1 MPQNIRAGKNKFST
15 IWKTKPHG
23 GFHIQKIM
31 AIFESGD
38 HWVNSSSI
46 NLLFLKSDIA
56 LKCIE
61 NLKQWYSHYFVFLIL
76 KNQFLKNLLLC
87 SITEM
92 VQANSM
98 TWDDTNFKDFFHE
111 NWFNVTISRNFNLLK
126 NFREIVHRDLHSTKC
141 SSEIFFKKNKN
152 HYPYLLLMVCSLF
165 FQVWPKET
173 WLPI

>member
-1 MPQNIRAGKNKFST
+1 MKNQTTWGFSYSKNYGNF
-15 IWKTKPHG
+15 WKRGSLGQFIQHKPLISEEWDCSEMHRKPETMILSL
-23 GFHIQKIM
+23 FCLPH
-31 AIFESGD
+31 FEKPVFKKSPPLLYNGNGAS
-38 HWVNSSSI
+38 NSSMI
-46 NLLFLKSDIA
+46 
-56 LKCIE
+56 
-61 NLKQWYSHYFVFLIL
+61 
-76 KNQFLKNLLLC
+76 
-87 SITEM
+87 
-92 VQANSM
+92 
-98 TWDDTNFKDFFHE
+98 WDDTNFKDFFHE